1 MFFLFVIAFIGF
13 IIYCKKTSGKPP
25 SSKSFRGGTFTNM
38 SDVRGA
44 FGERTMQADLERILP
59 ELCGDDFYLHPG
71 PVILNHAPGTAHPTA
86 EVDHLAIT
94 PFGVF
99 LFETKHWSGQ
109 IMPGAAPNELIR
121 ISPAGTPETRKSPL
135 AQSRSKVACVQK
147 LLTPV
152 WPVRAAGVFVDANS
166 SLDPA
171 LPLDILS
178 RHDVR
183 QWLRTHRSSFV
194 DKGVHPVRV
203 DLVRAAIL
211 NASDTGPDAERKH
224 KERVMKFDQY

>member
-1 MFFLFVIAFIGF
+1 MFFLFLVVAFIGF
-13 IIYCKKTSGKPP
+13 IIYCKKTSGKHP
-25 SSKSFRGGTFTNM
+25 SNRPARGGVFTKM

-109 IMPGAAPNELIR
+109 IMPGPTPNELIR
-121 ISPAGTPETRKSPL
+121 VGPDGVTETRKSPV
-135 AQSRSKVACVQK
+135 AQSRSKVAFVQK

-166 SLDPA
+166 TLDPA

-183 QWLRTHRSSFV
+183 QWLRTQRTSFL
-194 DKGVHPVRV
+194 DKDVHPVRV
-203 DLVRAAIL
+203 DLVRDAIL
-211 NASDTGPDAERKH
+211 SASDTSPDAERKH
-224 KERVMKFDQY
+224 KERVMKFG